1 VLLETT
7 AVLEMILTS
16 LMMRSGIPPH
26 PTPLSGPN
34 TKQRGERENLTSF
47 IEGRPVFGVILLVRN
62 YLKEG
67 LLFRQH
73 QEALLAQIC

>member
-1 VLLETT
+1 VLPETA
-7 AVLEMILTS
+7 AVLEMILAS
-16 LMMRSGIPPH
+16 LMMKSGIPPH
-26 PTPLSGPN
+26 PTPLPDPN
-34 TKQRGERENLTSF
+34 TKQRGEGENLTSF
-47 IEGRPVFGVILLVRN
+47 IKGRPVLGVILLVRN